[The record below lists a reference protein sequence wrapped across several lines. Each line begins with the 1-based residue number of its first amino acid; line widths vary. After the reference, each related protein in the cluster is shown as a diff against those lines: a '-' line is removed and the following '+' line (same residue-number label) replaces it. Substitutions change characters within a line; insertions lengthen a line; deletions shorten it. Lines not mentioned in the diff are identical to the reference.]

1 MNEKVKL
8 KKETRKLSFF
18 SLNQKEYQSL
28 LVLILERLSYLL
40 VFGFLFALESNLGK
54 YIFYNCLSF

>member
-1 MNEKVKL
+1 MNKKVKL